1 MSRATVTKAP
11 RRKRKRSWILSLAVL
26 VFVVYVVVMLAQ
38 LHMELK
44 DREAVLADMNAQ
56 IAARQRANEELQN
69 KLDNRSIYL
78 EEQARLRGLARP
90 GELIF
95 QEIPGVES
103 TEG

>member
-1 MSRATVTKAP
+1 MSRTANLKASG
-11 RRKRKRSWILSLAVL
+11 RKRKRSWLISLAVL

-44 DREAVLADMNAQ
+44 SREEALAQ
-56 IAARQRANEELQN
+56 IDARIAEVRRSNEELQN
-69 KLDNRSIYL
+69 KLDHRDIYL

-103 TEG
+103 AEG